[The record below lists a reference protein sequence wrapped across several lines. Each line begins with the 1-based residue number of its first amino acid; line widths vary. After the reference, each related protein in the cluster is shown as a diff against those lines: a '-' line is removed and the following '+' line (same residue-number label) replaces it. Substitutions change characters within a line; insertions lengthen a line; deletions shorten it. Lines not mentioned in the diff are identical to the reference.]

1 MYQKILEKAKVT
13 EGDLERK
20 SLFYILAN
28 NNDLY
33 YKINAIYDFKGGF
46 IRPECLEEGT
56 VDFCGSSR
64 SLVKLAFNLFNG
76 YQTENDDP
84 LNILYNLDEE
94 NFEIALKAI
103 RIRFNRK

>member
-1 MYQKILEKAKVT
+1 MYQEILEKAKVP

-33 YKINAIYDFKGGF
+33 YKINAIYDFEDRS

-56 VDFCGSSR
+56 VDFCSSSR